1 MTIKEI
7 AKLSNVSIS
16 TVSKILNG
24 KDSSISGETREKV
37 LRIARDYHYVP
48 YEKAVSLSRF
58 LIGVVV
64 RDSPKGGCFCRES
77 AGRPGNTGM
86 EFSAAST
93 DRRLRAREKRLRPYA
108 HRE

>member
-64 RDSPKGGCFCRES
+64 RDSPKGRMLLSGVGRAARKYGYGIFCCE
-77 AGRPGNTGM
+77 
-86 EFSAAST
+86 
-93 DRRLRAREKRLRPYA
+93 
-108 HRE
+108 